1 MNKANQSY
9 RNDAAFLITKTG
21 GIIMPKLKGSYT
33 NILNKLITDKNIST
47 AEYRI
52 LNYLLMRAGNQDVCY
67 PSLNTIAADTDIGL
81 STVKRAIP
89 SLAKKGYLKKIN
101 RKKDNGSAT
110 SNLYQFTDKVYG
122 TD

>member
-1 MNKANQSY
+1 
-9 RNDAAFLITKTG
+9 
-21 GIIMPKLKGSYT
+21 MPKLDSNFT
-33 NILNKLITDKNIST
+33 NILNKLIIDKNITT

-52 LNYLLMRAGNQDVCY
+52 MCYLLMRAGNQDVCY
-67 PSLNTIAADTDIGL
+67 PSLNTISKDTDIGL

-101 RKKDNGSAT
+101 RKKANGSAT
-110 SNLYQFTDKVYG
+110 SNLYQFTGKVYG

>member
-1 MNKANQSY
+1 
-9 RNDAAFLITKTG
+9 
-21 GIIMPKLKGSYT
+21 MPKLNNNFT
-33 NILNKLITDKNIST
+33 NILNKLIIDKNITT

-52 LNYLLMRAGNQDVCY
+52 LCYLLMRAGNQDVCY

-101 RKKDNGSAT
+101 RKKANGSAT
-110 SNLYQFTDKVYG
+110 SNLYQFTEKIYG

>member
-1 MNKANQSY
+1 
-9 RNDAAFLITKTG
+9 
-21 GIIMPKLKGSYT
+21 MPKLNSNFT
-33 NILNKLITDKNIST
+33 NILNKLIIDKNITT

-52 LNYLLMRAGNQDVCY
+52 LCYLLMRAGNQDVCY

-101 RKKDNGSAT
+101 CKKANGSAT
-110 SNLYQFTDKVYG
+110 SNLYQFTEKIYG

>member
-1 MNKANQSY
+1 
-9 RNDAAFLITKTG
+9 
-21 GIIMPKLKGSYT
+21 MPKLNGNFT

-52 LNYLLMRAGNQDVCY
+52 LCYLLMRAGNQDICY
-67 PSLNTIAADTDIGL
+67 PSLNTISDDTDISV

-89 SLAKKGYLKKIN
+89 KLVKKGYLKKIN
-101 RKKDNGSAT
+101 RKKTNGSAM
-110 SNLYQFTDKVYG
+110 SNLYKFTDKVYG

>member
-1 MNKANQSY
+1 
-9 RNDAAFLITKTG
+9 
-21 GIIMPKLKGSYT
+21 MPKLNSNFT

-52 LNYLLMRAGNQDVCY
+52 LCYLLMRAGNQDVCY
-67 PSLNTIAADTDIGL
+67 PSLNTISNDIDISL

-89 SLAKKGYLKKIN
+89 ELMHKGYIKKIN
-101 RKKDNGSAT
+101 RKRKNGSST
-110 SNLYQFTDKVYG
+110 SNLYKFTGKVYG

>member
-1 MNKANQSY
+1 
-9 RNDAAFLITKTG
+9 
-21 GIIMPKLKGSYT
+21 MPKLKGSYT
-33 NILNKLITDKNIST
+33 NILNKLIIDKNITT

-52 LNYLLMRAGNQDVCY
+52 LCYLLMRAGNQDVCY

-101 RKKDNGSAT
+101 RKKANGSAT
-110 SNLYQFTDKVYG
+110 SNLYQFTEKIYG

>member
-1 MNKANQSY
+1 
-9 RNDAAFLITKTG
+9 
-21 GIIMPKLKGSYT
+21 MPKLKDNFT

-52 LNYLLMRAGNQDVCY
+52 LCYLLMRAGKQDVCY
-67 PSLNTIAADTDIGL
+67 PSLNTISKDTDISL

-101 RKKDNGSAT
+101 RKRKNGSST
-110 SNLYQFTDKVYG
+110 SNLYKFTGKVYG
-122 TD
+122 TG

>member
-1 MNKANQSY
+1 
-9 RNDAAFLITKTG
+9 
-21 GIIMPKLKGSYT
+21 MPKLKDNFT

-52 LNYLLMRAGNQDVCY
+52 LCYLLMRAGTQDVCY
-67 PSLNTIAADTDIGL
+67 PSLNTISADTDISL

-89 SLAKKGYLKKIN
+89 ELVNKGYLKKIN
-101 RKKDNGSAT
+101 RKKSNGCAT

-122 TD
+122 TN